1 MQDFKE
7 YLRAYWAYVST
18 SLGWVKA
25 LLGAI
30 VWVAGMFAPLAAKAV
45 ALVQLPS
52 WLMIAWMLAWAILSY
67 VLAPYGMWKHHRALS
82 AGTSL
87 PERTQKS

>member
-1 MQDFKE
+1 MRDFSE
-7 YLRAYWAYVST
+7 YLRAYWTYVSK

-25 LLGAI
+25 LLGAM
-30 VWVAGMFAPLAAKAV
+30 VWIAGMFAPLAAKTI

-67 VLAPYGMWKHHRALS
+67 VFAPYGMWKHNRARS
-82 AGTSL
+82 AGVSQS
-87 PERTQKS
+87 ERTQK